1 MVIKIK
7 KGVNKV
13 NLTERDIDVVDFINM
28 YKAATTK
35 MLVDLMYNNYNVGTR
50 RLKMLTDGG
59 YIKRSRISTGE
70 WLYHIDESND
80 LLLKNFMITKFI
92 VSLMERGVDVEE
104 VYYGKKIGDITVD
117 AQFIV
122 SYKDKKHMLLV
133 ESNIIGGFNSDKYTK
148 LYMDNKSIKG
158 YIPKVVIIDN
168 KSIDT
173 ETPYSLVRINRDMSN
188 IDKMLCELEGIE
200 C

>member
-1 MVIKIK
+1 M
-7 KGVNKV
+7 